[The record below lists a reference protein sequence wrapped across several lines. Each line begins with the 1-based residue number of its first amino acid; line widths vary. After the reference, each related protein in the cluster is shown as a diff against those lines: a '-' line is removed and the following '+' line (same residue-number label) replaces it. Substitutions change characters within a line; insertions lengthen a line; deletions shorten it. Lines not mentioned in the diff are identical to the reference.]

1 MTTRRTPLMDIS
13 NNDVTSTPV
22 ATGSRRKSGRA
33 VKIPEKFVPNA
44 PSSQQGSASAK
55 RKRGGDDAENDASD
69 VEEEEE
75 ESDATVESAAEEEVR
90 EIRRKA
96 KTTKKPAA
104 KKPKVNGA
112 ATHDEVPAVKLPARP
127 KKTKK
132 VAIADKGAG
141 GLYADVY
148 TSGESAEDIAGQWLA
163 RYNEN
168 NQEALTEFLNF
179 IFRSAGCSAELTIH
193 DINDPDNAENRISD
207 MQDELQAQQ
216 VTDYPVISKSKSG
229 HAFRTALV
237 DFIQSLIKAMH
248 TKEVLYTEVPL
259 MENIHIWLS
268 SLTDSSSRPF
278 RHTATLVA
286 LTMASTLCKIASE
299 EIDASAK
306 VHRQLEGEK
315 KNKRPNKARLAD
327 FQKKV
332 DTNEKRKD
340 YIELQL
346 KDFFDEVYVHR
357 YRDID
362 PRIRIECVEAIGY
375 WILTLPSIFFEGQY
389 LRYMGWMLSD
399 THAGMRQEVVKQLSK
414 IMKNPS
420 NHGQMRHFIER
431 FRPRL
436 VEMATRD
443 SEPGVRAA
451 AVELMDYIRQ
461 AGMLEPD
468 DIDVIGKLIFDSEPR
483 VRKSLVGFFAENI
496 KDLYENRIEEL
507 GGEEVLEDIL
517 NVEDEEDFST
527 PRAAWIRYKSLAESL
542 LSYDNEDLDEMPSQI
557 EAAEYLNVA
566 GTESRFTL
574 AAQALYDKVP
584 NLKDWEALA
593 GYLLYDHSARA
604 TGNEIE
610 RALKD
615 SIKPTEKEE
624 LILLEILNA
633 VVKVGLE
640 SSDGSKKTKA
650 EIQEAK
656 ENAARRLAGLIP
668 SLLRKYG
675 ADPKTATV
683 VLRLEH
689 VLNLG
694 IFEELRQDSTVYAKL
709 LDEISAQ
716 FNGHADKGVLNEAG
730 AALLHARGYEELE
743 EVTEGK
749 MQSLWDD
756 TISALRKINK
766 TGEVSVRGGFRNK
779 VLTELSHNLA
789 RLEQLASISSPV
801 DSLEADTGKGDP
813 LPISIVLDVVARGVF
828 EDSNDEAVD
837 ALEDEV
843 VLAAIRSSMFYFMWK
858 VKSLTDAINAGDEI
872 PDLDIDH
879 LKEFQDVFTT
889 HLIAAFSSRSTLDP
903 VRLVGAGALL
913 DFHTLFST
921 IRPSKKSKAK
931 NGAFE
936 VVSNQNPHLE
946 SLVQEIGP
954 EVQAELTSIF
964 DALEKQ
970 FSKKSK
976 KTLAEPSDDEAP
988 QDLES
993 EPEDGEDEDVTPN
1006 EKQAETL
1013 RAEQQLCELTG
1024 KLVLAILAQ
1033 VIDVSGELKG
1043 KLRHR
1048 LQRNRSRLGPNF
1060 KEVIAYLDD
1069 PKGKGKKSH
1078 KSKAQQAEVAKK
1090 KAQKSTE
1097 LVEEDEEEDDPFADI
1112 EPEEGT
1118 AEDLRRRELLD
1129 EEPEE
1134 NEDAGEGPAGG
1145 GEEEDDDVL
1154 GD

>member
-1 MTTRRTPLMDIS
+1 
-13 NNDVTSTPV
+13 
-22 ATGSRRKSGRA
+22 
-33 VKIPEKFVPNA
+33 
-44 PSSQQGSASAK
+44 
-55 RKRGGDDAENDASD
+55 
-69 VEEEEE
+69 
-75 ESDATVESAAEEEVR
+75 
-90 EIRRKA
+90 
-96 KTTKKPAA
+96 
-104 KKPKVNGA
+104 
-112 ATHDEVPAVKLPARP
+112 
-127 KKTKK
+127 
-132 VAIADKGAG
+132 
-141 GLYADVY
+141 
-148 TSGESAEDIAGQWLA
+148 
-163 RYNEN
+163 
-168 NQEALTEFLNF
+168 
-179 IFRSAGCSAELTIH
+179 
-193 DINDPDNAENRISD
+193 
-207 MQDELQAQQ
+207 
-216 VTDYPVISKSKSG
+216 
-229 HAFRTALV
+229 
-237 DFIQSLIKAMH
+237 
-248 TKEVLYTEVPL
+248 
-259 MENIHIWLS
+259 
-268 SLTDSSSRPF
+268 
-278 RHTATLVA
+278 
-286 LTMASTLCKIASE
+286 MASTLSKIASE
-299 EIDASAK
+299 EIDAAAK
-306 VHRQLEGEK
+306 VHRQLEGER

-332 DTNEKRKD
+332 DTNEKHKE

-346 KDFFDEVYVHR
+346 KEFFDEVYVHR

-443 SEPGVRAA
+443 SDPGVRAA

-468 DIDVIGKLIFDSEPR
+468 DIDVIGKLIFDSEPK

-507 GGEEVLEDIL
+507 GGEELLEDIL

-557 EAAEYLNVA
+557 GAADYLNVA
-566 GTESRFTL
+566 GTESRFSL

-593 GYLLYDHSARA
+593 GYLLYDHSAAA
-604 TGNEIE
+604 TGIETE

-615 SIKPTEKEE
+615 SIRPTDKEE

-633 VVKVGLE
+633 VVKIALE
-640 SSDGSKKTKA
+640 TSESNKKTKN

-668 SLLRKYG
+668 SLLKKYG
-675 ADPKTATV
+675 ADPKTATM

-743 EVTEGK
+743 EVTENK
-749 MQSLWDD
+749 MQALWDD
-756 TISALRKINK
+756 TVSALRKINK
-766 TGEVSVRGGFRNK
+766 AGEITVRGAFRNK

-801 DSLEADTGKGDP
+801 ESLEADTGKGDP
-813 LPISIVLDVVARGVF
+813 LPIAIVLDVVARGVF
-828 EDSNDEAVD
+828 EDANDEAVD

-858 VKSLTDAINAGDEI
+858 VKSFTDAINAGDDI
-872 PDLDIDH
+872 LDLDIDH
-879 LKEFQDVFTT
+879 LKEFQDIFTT
-889 HLIAAFSSRSTLDP
+889 NLIAAFSSRSTLDP
-903 VRLVGAGALL
+903 VRLVGAGVLL

-921 IRPSKKSKAK
+921 LRPSKKSKAK
-931 NGAFE
+931 NGVAE
-936 VVSNQNPHLE
+936 AASNENVNLQ

-988 QDLES
+988 QDLDS
-993 EPEDGEDEDVTPN
+993 EPEDDEEEDVTAN

-1048 LQRNRSRLGPNF
+1048 LQRNRARLGSNF
-1060 KEVIAYLDD
+1060 KEVIAYLDE
-1069 PKGKGKKSH
+1069 PKAKGKKSH
-1078 KSKAQQAEVAKK
+1078 KSKAQQAEGAKK
-1090 KAQKSTE
+1090 KAQKSAE
-1097 LVEEDEEEDDPFADI
+1097 LVEEDEDEDDPFADI

-1129 EEPEE
+1129 EEPEGDA
-1134 NEDAGEGPAGG
+1134 DAGEGPIGG
-1145 GEEEDDDVL
+1145 AEDEDDDML

>member
-1 MTTRRTPLMDIS
+1 MDIS

-33 VKIPEKFVPNA
+33 VKVPEKFVPDA

-55 RKRGGDDAENDASD
+55 RKRGGEDAENDASD
-69 VEEEEE
+69 IDEDEE

-96 KTTKKPAA
+96 KTTKQPAA
-104 KKPKVNGA
+104 KKPKVNGT
-112 ATHDEVPAVKLPARP
+112 ATHDKEARVKLPARP

-132 VAIADKGAG
+132 VAIADKSAE

-148 TSGESAEDIAGQWLA
+148 TSGEPAEDVAVQWLA
-163 RYNEN
+163 RYQEN
-168 NQEALTEFLNF
+168 NHEALTELVNF
-179 IFRSAGCSAELTIH
+179 IFKSAGCSAQVTID
-193 DINDPDNAENRISD
+193 DINDADNAETRIKD
-207 MQDELQAQQ
+207 MQDQLQAQQ
-216 VTDYPVISKSKSG
+216 VTDYPLISKAKSG
-229 HAFRTALV
+229 HAFRAALI
-237 DFIQSLIKAMH
+237 DFIDSLIKTLH
-248 TKEVLYTEVPL
+248 TKGTLYTDIPL
-259 MENIHIWLS
+259 MENVHVWLS
-268 SLTDSSSRPF
+268 SMADSSSRPF

-286 LTMASTLCKIASE
+286 LVMANSFSKIASG
-299 EIDASAK
+299 EIEASAK
-306 VHRQLEGEK
+306 VQRQLEGEK
-315 KNKRPNKARLAD
+315 KNKRPNKARLAE

-332 DTNEKRKD
+332 EKNEKQKA
-340 YIELQL
+340 YIESELQG
-346 KDFFDEVYVHR
+346 FFNEVYVHR

-362 PRIRIECVEAIGY
+362 PKIRIECVEALGY
-375 WILTLPSIFFEGQY
+375 WITTLPSVFFEGQY

-399 THAGMRQEVVKQLSK
+399 THAGMRQEVIKQLSK
-414 IMKNPS
+414 IMKNPA

-443 SEPGVRAA
+443 SEPSVRAA
-451 AVELMDYIRQ
+451 AVELMDYVRQ
-461 AGMLEPD
+461 AGMLEPN
-468 DIDVIGKLIFDSEPR
+468 DIDTIGKLIFDSEPR
-483 VRKSLVGFFAENI
+483 VRKALVGFFAESI
-496 KDLYENRIEEL
+496 KDLYDNRIEEL
-507 GGEEVLEDIL
+507 GGEEILEDIL
-517 NVEDEEDFST
+517 NPEDEEDLGT
-527 PRAAWIRYKSLAESL
+527 PRGAWIRYKCLAESL
-542 LSYDNEDLDEMPSQI
+542 LSYDDEDQEEMPSQI
-557 EAAEYLNVA
+557 EAADYLNVS

-584 NLKDWEALA
+584 NLKEWETLA
-593 GYLLYDHSARA
+593 GYLLYDHSAPA
-604 TGNEIE
+604 TGNETE

-624 LILLEILNA
+624 LVLLEVLNA
-633 VVKVGLE
+633 VVKVSLTHVHGSE
-640 SSDGSKKTKA
+640 HSKKTKA

-656 ENAARRLAGLIP
+656 GNAARHLAGLIP
-668 SLLRKYG
+668 NLLKKYG

-716 FNGHADKGVLNEAG
+716 FNGHADKGVLSEAG

-743 EVTEGK
+743 EVTESR

-756 TISALRKINK
+756 TTSALRKINK
-766 TGEVSVRGGFRNK
+766 AGEISVRGAMRNK

-789 RLEQLASISSPV
+789 RLEQLATISSPV
-801 DSLEADTGKGDP
+801 DSLETDAGKGDP
-813 LPISIVLDVVARGVF
+813 LPINIVLDTIARGVF
-828 EDSNDEAVD
+828 EDSNDEARD

-843 VLAAIRSSMFYFMWK
+843 VLSAIRSAMFYFMWK
-858 VKSLTDAINAGDEI
+858 VKSFIDAVAASDEI
-872 PDLDIDH
+872 PELDVDH
-879 LKEFQDVFTT
+879 LRELQDIFTT
-889 HLIAAFSSRSTLDP
+889 NLIAAFSSRSTLDP
-903 VRLVGAGALL
+903 VRLIGAGVLL
-913 DFHTLFST
+913 DFYILFST
-921 IRPSKKSKAK
+921 LRPEKNSKA
-931 NGAFE
+931 GDAA
-936 VVSNQNPHLE
+936 SNENVHLQ

-964 DALEKQ
+964 DSLEKQ

-988 QDLES
+988 QELES
-993 EPEDGEDEDVTPN
+993 EPEDDSEEDVTAS

-1013 RAEQQLCELTG
+1013 RAEQQLCELAG
-1024 KLVLAILAQ
+1024 KLVLAILAR

-1048 LQRNRSRLGPNF
+1048 LQRNRSRLGHNF

-1069 PKGKGKKSH
+1069 PKLKGKKSH
-1078 KSKAQQAEVAKK
+1078 KSKAQQAADEKK
-1090 KAQKSTE
+1090 KAVQKSAE
-1097 LVEEDEEEDDPFADI
+1097 LVEEDDEEDDPFAEL

-1129 EEPEE
+1129 EEPENE
-1134 NEDAGEGPAGG
+1134 NDDAGEGAAGG
-1145 GEEEDDDVL
+1145 GEEDDEDMM

>member
-1 MTTRRTPLMDIS
+1 
-13 NNDVTSTPV
+13 
-22 ATGSRRKSGRA
+22 
-33 VKIPEKFVPNA
+33 
-44 PSSQQGSASAK
+44 
-55 RKRGGDDAENDASD
+55 
-69 VEEEEE
+69 
-75 ESDATVESAAEEEVR
+75 
-90 EIRRKA
+90 
-96 KTTKKPAA
+96 
-104 KKPKVNGA
+104 
-112 ATHDEVPAVKLPARP
+112 
-127 KKTKK
+127 
-132 VAIADKGAG
+132 
-141 GLYADVY
+141 
-148 TSGESAEDIAGQWLA
+148 
-163 RYNEN
+163 
-168 NQEALTEFLNF
+168 
-179 IFRSAGCSAELTIH
+179 
-193 DINDPDNAENRISD
+193 
-207 MQDELQAQQ
+207 
-216 VTDYPVISKSKSG
+216 
-229 HAFRTALV
+229 
-237 DFIQSLIKAMH
+237 MH

-766 TGEVSVRGGFRNK
+766 AGEVSVRGGFRNK

-931 NGAFE
+931 NGASE
-936 VVSNQNPHLE
+936 VASNQNPHLE

-993 EPEDGEDEDVTPN
+993 EPEDDEDEDVTPN

-1145 GEEEDDDVL
+1145 GEEEDDDML

>member
-1 MTTRRTPLMDIS
+1 MDIS

-33 VKIPEKFVPNA
+33 VKVPEKFVPDA

-55 RKRGGDDAENDASD
+55 RKRGGEDAENDASD
-69 VEEEEE
+69 VDEEEE

-112 ATHDEVPAVKLPARP
+112 ATHGEAPAVKLPARP
-127 KKTKK
+127 KKAKK
-132 VAIADKGAG
+132 VAIADKSAE

-148 TSGESAEDIAGQWLA
+148 TSGELAEDVAGRWLV
-163 RYNEN
+163 RYEDNG
-168 NQEALTEFLNF
+168 QEALTEFMNF
-179 IFRSAGCSAELTIH
+179 IFKSAGCSAHVTVD
-193 DINDPDNAENRISD
+193 DINDPDNAESRISD

-216 VTDYPVISKSKSG
+216 VTDYPLISKTKSG
-229 HAFRTALV
+229 HAFRTALI
-237 DFIQSLIKAMH
+237 DFIDGLIRAMH
-248 TKEVLYTEVPL
+248 TKGVLYTEEPL
-259 MENIHIWLS
+259 MENIHVWLS
-268 SLTDSSSRPF
+268 SMTDSSSRPF

-286 LTMASTLCKIASE
+286 LVMTSTMSKIASA

-306 VHRQLEGEK
+306 VQRQLEGEK

-327 FQKKV
+327 FQQKV

-340 YIELQL
+340 YIEAQL
-346 KDFFDEVYVHR
+346 KDFFDTVYVHR

-362 PRIRIECVEAIGY
+362 PKIRIECVEALGY
-375 WILTLPSIFFEGQY
+375 WILTLPSVFFEGQY

-483 VRKSLVGFFAENI
+483 VRKALVGFFAENI
-496 KDLYENRIEEL
+496 KDLYDNRIEEL

-517 NVEDEEDFST
+517 TVEDEEDFST

-542 LSYDNEDLDEMPSQI
+542 LSYDNEDQEEMPSQI
-557 EAAEYLNVA
+557 EAADYLNVA
-566 GTESRFTL
+566 GTESRFTH

-584 NLKDWEALA
+584 DLKDWETLA
-593 GYLLYDHSARA
+593 GYLLYDHSAPL
-604 TGNEIE
+604 TGNETE

-615 SIKPTEKEE
+615 TVKPTENEE

-633 VVKVGLE
+633 VVKVALTHAHHSE
-640 SSDGSKKTKA
+640 SSKKTKA

-668 SLLRKYG
+668 SLLKKYG

-689 VLNLG
+689 VLNLS

-743 EVTEGK
+743 EVTESR

-756 TISALRKINK
+756 TTSALRKINK
-766 TGEVSVRGGFRNK
+766 AGEISVRGALRNK
-779 VLTELSHNLA
+779 ILTELSHNLA

-813 LPISIVLDVVARGVF
+813 LPISILLDVIARGVF
-828 EDSNDEAVD
+828 EDSNDETLD

-843 VLAAIRSSMFYFMWK
+843 VLSAIRSSMFYFMWK
-858 VKSLTDAINAGDEI
+858 VKSLTDAVAVGDEI

-879 LKEFQDVFTT
+879 LKELQDIFTT
-889 HLIAAFSSRSTLDP
+889 NLIAAFSSRSTLDP
-903 VRLVGAGALL
+903 VRLIGAGVLL
-913 DFHTLFST
+913 DLYTLFST
-921 IRPSKKSKAK
+921 LRPSKKSKAK
-931 NGAFE
+931 NGATANAE
-936 VVSNQNPHLE
+936 ANGNPHLQ

-988 QDLES
+988 QDLDS
-993 EPEDGEDEDVTPN
+993 EPEDDEDEEITAN

-1013 RAEQQLCELTG
+1013 RAEQQLCELAG
-1024 KLVLAILAQ
+1024 KLILAILAQ
-1033 VIDVSGELKG
+1033 VIDISGELKG

-1048 LQRNRSRLGPNF
+1048 LQRNRSRLGHNF

-1069 PKGKGKKSH
+1069 PKLKAKKSH
-1078 KSKAQQAEVAKK
+1078 KSKAQQVEDARK
-1090 KAQKSTE
+1090 KAMKSRE
-1097 LVEEDEEEDDPFADI
+1097 LVEEDEDEDDPFAEV

-1129 EEPEE
+1129 EEPEGDE
-1134 NEDAGEGPAGG
+1134 GAGEGPAGG
-1145 GEEEDDDVL
+1145 GEDEDDDML

>member
-1 MTTRRTPLMDIS
+1 M
-13 NNDVTSTPV
+13 
-22 ATGSRRKSGRA
+22 G
-33 VKIPEKFVPNA
+33 
-44 PSSQQGSASAK
+44 
-55 RKRGGDDAENDASD
+55 
-69 VEEEEE
+69 
-75 ESDATVESAAEEEVR
+75 
-90 EIRRKA
+90 
-96 KTTKKPAA
+96 
-104 KKPKVNGA
+104 
-112 ATHDEVPAVKLPARP
+112 
-127 KKTKK
+127 
-132 VAIADKGAG
+132 
-141 GLYADVY
+141 
-148 TSGESAEDIAGQWLA
+148 
-163 RYNEN
+163 
-168 NQEALTEFLNF
+168 
-179 IFRSAGCSAELTIH
+179 
-193 DINDPDNAENRISD
+193 
-207 MQDELQAQQ
+207 
-216 VTDYPVISKSKSG
+216 
-229 HAFRTALV
+229 
-237 DFIQSLIKAMH
+237 
-248 TKEVLYTEVPL
+248 
-259 MENIHIWLS
+259 
-268 SLTDSSSRPF
+268 
-278 RHTATLVA
+278 
-286 LTMASTLCKIASE
+286 STLSKIASG
-299 EIDASAK
+299 EIEASAK
-306 VHRQLEGEK
+306 VQRQLEGEK

-332 DTNEKRKD
+332 DANEKRKAVID
-340 YIELQL
+340 GELQ
-346 KDFFDEVYVHR
+346 DFFNSVYVHR

-362 PRIRIECVEAIGY
+362 PKIRIECVEALGY
-375 WILTLPSIFFEGQY
+375 WIITLPSVFFEGQY

-414 IMKNPS
+414 IMKNPA

-468 DIDVIGKLIFDSEPR
+468 DIDTIGKLIFDSEPR
-483 VRKSLVGFFAENI
+483 VRKALVSFFAENI
-496 KDLYENRIEEL
+496 KDLYDNRIEEL

-517 NVEDEEDFST
+517 SVEDEEDFST

-542 LSYDNEDLDEMPSQI
+542 LSYDNEDQEEMPSQI
-557 EAAEYLNVA
+557 EAADYLNVA
-566 GTESRFTL
+566 SAESRFTL

-584 NLKDWEALA
+584 NLKDWETLA

-604 TGNEIE
+604 TGNETE

-633 VVKVGLE
+633 VVKVALTHVH
-640 SSDGSKKTKA
+640 SSENSKKTKA

-668 SLLRKYG
+668 SLLKKYG

-716 FNGHADKGVLNEAG
+716 FNGHADKGVLSEAG

-743 EVTEGK
+743 EVTESR
-749 MQSLWDD
+749 MQSLWED
-756 TISALRKINK
+756 TISALWKINK
-766 TGEVSVRGGFRNK
+766 AGEISVRGALRNK

-789 RLEQLASISSPV
+789 RVEQLTSISSPV
-801 DSLEADTGKGDP
+801 DSLESDNGKGDP
-813 LPISIVLDVVARGVF
+813 LPISILLDVIARGVF
-828 EDSNDEAVD
+828 EDSNDEVRD

-843 VLAAIRSSMFYFMWK
+843 VLSAIRSSMFYFMWK
-858 VKSLTDAINAGDEI
+858 VKSLTDAVSARDEI
-872 PDLDIDH
+872 PELDIDH
-879 LKEFQDVFTT
+879 LKEFQDIFTT
-889 HLIAAFSSRSTLDP
+889 NLIAAFSSRSTLDP
-903 VRLVGAGALL
+903 VRLIGAGVFL
-913 DFHTLFST
+913 DFYILFST
-921 IRPSKKSKAK
+921 LRPSKSKAK
-931 NGAFE
+931 NGASAVASANE
-936 VVSNQNPHLE
+936 NTHLQ

-988 QDLES
+988 QDLDS
-993 EPEDGEDEDVTPN
+993 EPEDDEDEDVTAS

-1013 RAEQQLCELTG
+1013 RAEQQVCELAG
-1024 KLVLAILAQ
+1024 KLVLAILAR

-1048 LQRNRSRLGPNF
+1048 LQRNRSRLGHNF

-1069 PKGKGKKSH
+1069 PKAKGKKSH
-1078 KSKAQQAEVAKK
+1078 KSKVQQAAEEKK
-1090 KAQKSTE
+1090 KATQKSAE
-1097 LVEEDEEEDDPFADI
+1097 MVAEDEDEDDPFADI

-1134 NEDAGEGPAGG
+1134 EDDAGEGAAGG
-1145 GEEEDDDVL
+1145 GEDEDEDML